1 MTEQDIIRAK
11 LVSDTLFLTRYF
23 FKQRF
28 KRKFV
33 VNSHHRVI
41 CEALDKVLRGEIIRL
56 AISIAPRYG
65 KTELAVKNFI
75 AAGLA
80 INPASKFIH
89 LSYSQSLAL
98 DNSEECR
105 DFIQE
110 QSYKD
115 LFPYV
120 KMDKSSTA
128 KNKWYTS
135 EGGGVY
141 ATATGGQ
148 ITGFG
153 AGEVDEGAED
163 FEYFIPE
170 PKENKFSGAIII
182 DDALK
187 PDDAESETR
196 REKVNNRFETTIR
209 SRTNSRNTPI
219 IVIGQRLHENDL
231 IGYLTTN
238 EPDDW
243 TFIELPCIQTD
254 ENGEEYALWE
264 FKQTLAELKKIR
276 EADESVFE
284 TQYQQNP
291 KSPKGKLLPLESLR
305 FADVNAIQE
314 EDILFKFSCGDPA
327 DAGGDYFS
335 FPMMHVAMVNNQLAC
350 FVKDVIHTKDGIE
363 VTTERYVNKSREY
376 FIEESFIE
384 ANGVGLAAFLLLKKD
399 IANHSKVKPFTST
412 IQKEVRIL
420 SNYEFV
426 KKYFVFDSNY
436 KSKPE
441 YKLFIEHLT
450 KYEKEGDNKNKKD
463 AIDCLCSAA
472 SILKIKYKQILYG

>member
-11 LVSDTLFLTRYF
+11 VISDTLFFTRYF
-23 FKQRF
+23 FKIRF

-33 VNSHHRVI
+33 VNSHH
-41 CEALDKVLRGEIIRL
+41 EIICNALNDVLAGKTKKL

-65 KTELAVKNFI
+65 KTELAVKTFI

-80 INPASKFIH
+80 INPSSKFIH

-110 QSYKD
+110 QEYKD
-115 LFPYV
+115 LFPFV

-128 KNKWYTS
+128 KNKWYTT

-153 AGEVDEGAED
+153 AGEVDEEED
-163 FEYFIPE
+163 IDEFITE
-170 PKENKFSGAIII
+170 QKENRFAGAIII

-187 PDDAESETR
+187 PDDAESETK

-231 IGYLTTN
+231 IGYLMTN
-238 EPDDW
+238 EPDEW
-243 TFIELPCIQTD
+243 TLIELPCIQTN
-254 ENGEEYALWE
+254 ELGEEFALWE

-276 EADESVFE
+276 EADENVFE

-305 FADVNAIQE
+305 FENLDNIPE
-314 EDILFKFSCGDPA
+314 EDIIFKFACGDPA
-327 DAGGDYFS
+327 DKGGDHYS
-335 FPMMHVAMVNNQLAC
+335 FPMMHVTMTDGQLGC
-350 FVKDVIHTKDGIE
+350 FVKDVIHSKEGIE
-363 VTTERYVNKSREY
+363 VVTDRFIMKSRLLH
-376 FIEESFIE
+376 IEESFLE
-384 ANGVGLAAFLLLKKD
+384 ANGVGLAAYLLLKKD
-399 IANHSKVKPFTST
+399 VSNHSVVKPFTST

-426 KKYFVFDSNY
+426 KKYFIFDENY
-436 KSKPE
+436 KSNPE
-441 YKLFIEHLT
+441 YKLFIDHVI
-450 KYEKEGDNKNKKD
+450 KYEREGENKNKKD
-463 AIDCLCSAA
+463 AIDGLCSAA
-472 SILKIKYKQILYG
+472 AILKIKYKQFLYA

>member
-1 MTEQDIIRAK
+1 MTKEDVLRAK
-11 LVSDTLFLTRYF
+11 LISDTLFFTRYF
-23 FKQRF
+23 FKVRF

-33 VNSHHRVI
+33 VNKHH
-41 CEALDKVLRGEIIRL
+41 EIICNALNDVLCGKIKRL

-75 AAGLA
+75 AQGLA
-80 INPASKFIH
+80 INPSSKFIH

-110 QSYKD
+110 QEYKD

-120 KMDKSSTA
+120 QMDKSSTA

-135 EGGGVY
+135 EGGGIY

-153 AGEVDEGAED
+153 AGEVDEED
-163 FEYFIPE
+163 IDEFISE
-170 PKENKFSGAIII
+170 TNGRFAGAIII

-187 PDDAESETR
+187 PDDAESETK
-196 REKVNNRFETTIR
+196 REKVNQRFENTIR

-219 IVIGQRLHENDL
+219 IVIGQRLHEEDL

-243 TFIELPCIQTD
+243 AFIELPCIETD
-254 ENGEEYALWE
+254 EHGNETALWE
-264 FKQTLAELKKIR
+264 FKQTLNELKKIR

-305 FADVNAIQE
+305 FENLDNIPEQ
-314 EDILFKFSCGDPA
+314 DIIFKFACGDPA
-327 DAGGDYFS
+327 DKGGDHYS
-335 FPMMHVAMVNNQLAC
+335 IPMMHVAMIDNQLSV
-350 FVKDVIHTKDGIE
+350 FVKDVIHSKEGIE
-363 VTTERYVNKSREY
+363 VVTERYIMKSRLLH
-376 FIEESFIE
+376 IEETFLE
-384 ANGVGLAAFLLLKKD
+384 VNGVGTGAYLLLKKD
-399 IANHSKVKPFTST
+399 VSNHSKVKPFNVN
-412 IQKEVRIL
+412 IPKEVRIL
-420 SNYEFV
+420 SHYEFV
-426 KKYFVFDSNY
+426 KKYFIFDENY
-436 KSKPE
+436 KSNPE
-441 YKLFIEHLT
+441 YHTFIKHIT
-450 KYEKEGDNKNKKD
+450 SYEKDGENKNKKD
-463 AIDCLCSAA
+463 AIDSLCSSA
-472 SILKIKYKQILYG
+472 SIIKIKYKQFLYS

>member
-11 LVSDTLFLTRYF
+11 VISDTLFFTRYF
-23 FKQRF
+23 FKIRF

-33 VNSHHRVI
+33 VNKHH
-41 CEALDKVLRGEIIRL
+41 EIICNALNDVLEGKIKRL

-65 KTELAVKNFI
+65 KTELAVKTFI
-75 AAGLA
+75 SAGLA
-80 INPASKFIH
+80 INPSAKFIH
-89 LSYSQSLAL
+89 LSYSSSLAL

-105 DFIQE
+105 DFIQQQE
-110 QSYKD
+110 YMD

-120 KMDKSSTA
+120 RMDKSSTA
-128 KNKWYTS
+128 KNKWYTT

-153 AGEVDEGAED
+153 AGEVDEETEFDEFTIDPED
-163 FEYFIPE
+163 NRFA
-170 PKENKFSGAIII
+170 GAIII

-187 PDDAESETR
+187 PDDAESETK
-196 REKVNNRFETTIR
+196 REKVNQRFETTIR

-238 EPDDW
+238 EPEEW

-254 ENGEEYALWE
+254 EEGNETALWE
-264 FKQTLAELKKIR
+264 FKQTLAELKRIQN
-276 EADESVFE
+276 ADENVFE

-305 FADVNAIQE
+305 FEDLDNIPE
-314 EDILFKFSCGDPA
+314 ESVIFKFACGDPA
-327 DAGGDYFS
+327 DKGGDHYS
-335 FPMMHVAMVNNQLAC
+335 FPMMHVVMIDGQIGC
-350 FVKDVIHTKDGIE
+350 FVKDVVHSKEGIE
-363 VTTERYVNKSREY
+363 VITDRFVMKSRLLH
-376 FIEESFIE
+376 IEESFLE
-384 ANGVGLAAFLLLKKD
+384 ANGVGLAAYLLLKKD
-399 IANHSKVKPFTST
+399 VSNHSVVKPFTST
-412 IQKEVRIL
+412 IPKEVRIL

-426 KKYFVFDSNY
+426 KKYFIFDINY
-436 KSKPE
+436 KSNPE
-441 YKLFIEHLT
+441 YKLFIDHVV
-450 KYEKEGDNKNKKD
+450 KYEREGENKNKKD
-463 AIDCLCSAA
+463 ALDSLCSAA
-472 SILKIKYKQILYG
+472 SIIKIKYKQFLYA